1 MSRKEIE
8 ARLSD
13 IAAIPEVVEHIVETT
28 NSMINLEMIEG
39 DLITFNSIIK
49 EALIDELFSKLET
62 LMSDEDLEEYVA
74 VLEKHSEKLISAVE
88 HITEVVKAQS
98 EKSDYVQM

>member
-8 ARLSD
+8 ARLSE
-13 IAAIPEVVEHIVETT
+13 IAAIPALVENTVETI

-39 DLITFNSIIK
+39 DLITFSNVIK

-62 LMSDEDLEEYVA
+62 LMSDEDLEEYV
-74 VLEKHSEKLISAVE
+74 VTLEKHSGKLISAVE
-88 HITEVVKAQS
+88 HVTEVVKAQA
-98 EKSDYVQM
+98 EKRDYVQM